1 MIDTSFRESQVGLS
15 LQLTARVWRKKADAA
30 AAQVGL
36 SEATS
41 WVLFNLMRLGDGT
54 HLTALADAMN
64 MEGPSVSRLVDNL
77 VTLGLVDRRDDVND
91 RRAKMLCLTEAGR
104 RVSDRLG
111 QFLGDVREHLLKDVS
126 QDDLDAVL
134 RVCRSIQD
142 RARLS
147 FALVDTEDLR

>member
-1 MIDTSFRESQVGLS
+1 MTDTSSLESQVGLS
-15 LQLTARVWRKKADAA
+15 LQLTARVWRKKADAV

-64 MEGPSVSRLVDNL
+64 MEGPSVSRLLDNL
-77 VTLGLVDRRDDVND
+77 VTLGLVDRRDDLND
-91 RRAKMLCLTEAGR
+91 RRAKTLCLTASGR
-104 RVSDRLG
+104 QVSDRLLR
-111 QFLGDVREHLLKDVS
+111 FLEDVRAHLLKDVNP
-126 QDDLDAVL
+126 QDLDAVL

-142 RARLS
+142 RARLP
-147 FALVDTEDLR
+147 FALPETEDDK